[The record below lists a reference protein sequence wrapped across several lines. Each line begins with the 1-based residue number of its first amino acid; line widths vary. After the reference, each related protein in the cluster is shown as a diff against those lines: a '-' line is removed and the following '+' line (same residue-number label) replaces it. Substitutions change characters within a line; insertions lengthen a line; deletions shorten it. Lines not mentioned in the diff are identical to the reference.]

1 MNVVEFADQIVKHTE
16 NGKQWKLSDYQR
28 TVLELMYDRYYMT
41 RLWSEPKKS
50 GKTFSRR
57 RRLISRHP
65 PLFR

>member
-28 TVLELMYDRYYMT
+28 TVLELMYDRYSMT

-50 GKTFSRR
+50 IKNLPEPKVDSSFDP
-57 RRLISRHP
+57 RLI
-65 PLFR
+65 